1 MHSSTILAS
10 LLAVAGIVSAI
21 PTNTQTRDVP
31 VLDVFVSEATQ
42 DSHAIEVEIGNLK
55 VCIGDNGF
63 APCLSTELSI
73 SPNGANIDITQ
84 VTCEAFMDTAGTELI
99 GSFTSADA
107 LYFAGVTPVG
117 SVSCDF

>member
-1 MHSSTILAS
+1 MHSSTIIAS
-10 LLAVAGIVSAI
+10 LVALAGIVSAI
-21 PTNTQTRDVP
+21 PANTQARDVP

-42 DSHAIEVEIGNLK
+42 DSHAIQVEIGNLK

-63 APCLSTELSI
+63 APCLATELSI
-73 SPNGANIDITQ
+73 SPFGANIDTTQ
-84 VTCEAFMDTAGTELI
+84 VTCEAFTDTAGTQSI

-107 LYFAGVTPVG
+107 LYFAGVTTVG